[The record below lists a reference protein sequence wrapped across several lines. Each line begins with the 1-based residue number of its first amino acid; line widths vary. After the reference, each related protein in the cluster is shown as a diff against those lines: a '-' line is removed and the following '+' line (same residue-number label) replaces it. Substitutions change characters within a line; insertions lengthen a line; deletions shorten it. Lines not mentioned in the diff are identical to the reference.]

1 MSRLRSSATS
11 VASAS
16 RNHAMSAPRSA
27 GERLRRC
34 RSLTTRPLGPP
45 VGDPLQ
51 RVAQPR
57 AVEGPSVLAV
67 ADDLEEVPGGVLA
80 RRLDGGRRSFVLV

>member
-1 MSRLRSSATS
+1 MGRPAQALQ
-11 VASAS
+11 VADHEAVG
-16 RNHAMSAPRSA
+16 P
-27 GERLRRC
+27 
-34 RSLTTRPLGPP
+34 PLG
-45 VGDPLQ
+45 DLLQ
-51 RVAQPR
+51 RVSEPR